1 MRNAVGRFFVIA
13 GIVPFSV
20 AAFGVDP
27 PDLRVN
33 TVSGLIETVDAT
45 WSGSNFNVRLTE
57 VTSAGQLTSS
67 LLVTANAA
75 NDLDP
80 RVAVTPGGDAL
91 IVWWRDLMTDALVYR
106 KRITATGVW
115 GPERLVGMLSES
127 SSHPRL
133 AYADKA
139 WVAYEIKN
147 KKDRS
152 VACQVIDDDPE
163 PIRNIIAT
171 TSYTGDLDIQL
182 NAESGHL
189 WVTWI
194 DGPSRVVY
202 AEYVYSRQLWNVP
215 LQESDPEGSIS
226 AARER
231 IRERVL
237 GL

>member
-1 MRNAVGRFFVIA
+1 MRNAIRRFSVMA
-13 GIVPFSV
+13 AIVLASV

-27 PDLRVN
+27 PDLRIN
-33 TVSGLIETVDAT
+33 TVTGLIETVDAT
-45 WSGSNFNVRLTE
+45 WSGSNFNVRLTQ
-57 VTSAGQLTSS
+57 VTTGGQQTSS
-67 LLVTANAA
+67 SLVTAHSA
-75 NDLDP
+75 NDIDP
-80 RVAVTPGGDAL
+80 RVAITPSGDAL
-91 IVWWRDLMTDALVYR
+91 IVWWRDLTTDAVVYR
-106 KRITATGVW
+106 KRTLATGTW
-115 GPERLVGMLSES
+115 GPERAVGMTSES
-127 SSHPRL
+127 GSHPRL
-133 AYADKA
+133 VYADRA

-152 VACQVIDDDPE
+152 VACQVIDDDVE
-163 PIRNIIAT
+163 PIRQIVAT
-171 TSYTGDLDIQL
+171 TSYTGDLDVQL

-202 AEYVYSRQLWNVP
+202 AEYVYARQLWNVP
-215 LQESDPEGSIS
+215 LQESDPAGSVP